1 MFEFEEG
8 IFDPSFFEEEERK
21 GEIITREKKKIWA
34 VQLQLALLLDKICKK
49 YDLKYFM
56 DFGTILGAVR
66 EKGFI
71 PWDIDMDFCM
81 MRPDYM
87 KLLEVA
93 PAEMP
98 EYCTFQ
104 PDFLRRDCV
113 KIRDDRTTCIYVPKL
128 DASVSQGIFIDVAP
142 LDDVAD
148 GKDFPEIMPMQH
160 ELLII
165 MHDPRLLPDYL
176 KARGESAL
184 PMDML
189 RELVAMDPAEV
200 RKIFYQFCLDH
211 SNQSTMVANLYSYIG
226 WGGKRMRSWYEETV
240 YLPFEGFMFPA
251 PKAYDAMLRAQY
263 GDDYM
268 TPVKRESDVEHML
281 FDTERPYTE
290 YVLGGERYDEEYYK
304 KNGLL

>member
-1 MFEFEEG
+1 M
-8 IFDPSFFEEEERK
+8 
-21 GEIITREKKKIWA
+21 
-34 VQLQLALLLDKICKK
+34 
-49 YDLKYFM
+49 
-56 DFGTILGAVR
+56 
-66 EKGFI
+66 
-71 PWDIDMDFCM
+71 
-81 MRPDYM
+81 
-87 KLLEVA
+87 
-93 PAEMP
+93 
-98 EYCTFQ
+98 
-104 PDFLRRDCV
+104 
-113 KIRDDRTTCIYVPKL
+113 PKL

-189 RELVAMDPAEV
+189 RELVAMDPVEV